1 MARRSS
7 KAKFAQGLSKNII
20 TPGQKTL
27 NDTVTE
33 LQKRRT
39 PATPT
44 RSNQLVEVAAVRLD
58 GDTQPRVA
66 MDSALVELYATRMIA
81 PSSKED
87 AVCDPEGV
95 AFDPIQLI
103 REDDALW
110 LVDGFHRVAAAK
122 LAGIS
127 HIQAVIEVG
136 SQLDAKKRSLSANA
150 RHGARRTNADK
161 IHTVSRA
168 LQDPEFVKLSDTYLA
183 ELCAVSR
190 TFVTKQ
196 RIQLERDGVI
206 AFQMTV
212 FDKQGRSHD
221 TQRDAPLPSSSKPD
235 AKQPA
240 PKPSSRKKDTTTAR
254 RQSVK
259 AASKALPWTSA
270 SKLDAPTDTLV
281 AFPHTKRQWTNL
293 VELAER
299 TISDTGRL
307 IVLFPQNDQ
316 RILEL
321 ADAIHTLNTAGFA
334 PPQCV
339 HIKQHQRSYL
349 VWSRGAEPLSLSLDR
364 PRDMFTSADVTII
377 GDPIDSLD

>member
-39 PATPT
+39 PSAST
-44 RSNQLVEVAAVRLD
+44 RSNQIVEVASVRLD

-87 AVCDPEGV
+87 AICDPEGI
-95 AFDPIQLI
+95 AFDPIQLV

-110 LVDGFHRVAAAK
+110 LVDGFHRVAATK

-127 HIQAVIEVG
+127 HIQAIIETG
-136 SQLDAKKRSLSANA
+136 SKLDAKKRSLSANA

-168 LQDPEFVKLSDTYLA
+168 LQDSEFVKLSDTYLA

-212 FDKQGRSHD
+212 FDKQGRAHD
-221 TQRDAPLPSSSKPD
+221 TQRDAPTPTTS
-235 AKQPA
+235 PA
-240 PKPSSRKKDTTTAR
+240 NVQAHSGADVTPTKKTAAPRKKQRTNAIHSTPWT
-254 RQSVK
+254 
-259 AASKALPWTSA
+259 AASTQE
-270 SKLDAPTDTLV
+270 APTNTLI
-281 AFPHTKRQWTNL
+281 AFPHTKRQWANL
-293 VELAER
+293 IELSR
-299 TISDTGRL
+299 RIVTDSGRL

-316 RILEL
+316 RVLEL
-321 ADAIHTLNTAGFA
+321 ADAIHALNAAGFK
-334 PPQCV
+334 PPQCI
-339 HIKQHQRSYL
+339 HIKRHQRNYL
-349 VWSRGAEPLSLSLDR
+349 VWSRSAEALPASLDH
-364 PRDMFTSADVTII
+364 PRDMFASGDVMLV
-377 GDPIDSLD
+377 GDPLDSLD